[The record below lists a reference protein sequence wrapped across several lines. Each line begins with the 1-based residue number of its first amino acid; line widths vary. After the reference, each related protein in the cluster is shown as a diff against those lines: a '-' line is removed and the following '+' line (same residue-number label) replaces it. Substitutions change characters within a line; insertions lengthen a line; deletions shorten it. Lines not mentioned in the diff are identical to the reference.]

1 MSEGHRRRHRLI
13 ETFLSNEKTAD
24 GDRSRRRRRRRNELL
39 DRGIAAV
46 AAETAAAGNVAPARS
61 RRERAR
67 ALGHACFWTD
77 GQGLV
82 GGCTKLPTK

>member
-67 ALGHACFWTD
+67 ARPCMLLD
-77 GQGLV
+77 GRTGV
-82 GGCTKLPTK
+82 GWWVH